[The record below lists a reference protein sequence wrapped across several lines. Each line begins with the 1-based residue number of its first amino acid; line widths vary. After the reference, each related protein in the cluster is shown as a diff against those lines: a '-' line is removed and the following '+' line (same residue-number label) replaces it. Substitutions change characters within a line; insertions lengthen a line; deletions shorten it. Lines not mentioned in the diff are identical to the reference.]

1 MTRNALVERIEA
13 ESGIEAIPRYSN
25 QIETSV
31 PPGRIVSFL
40 SFLKTIGF
48 GHLSNI
54 TAIDWMKDGTIE
66 VVYNVWSYSEKVH
79 ITVKSP
85 VHRDNPVSFTCMG
98 LWPQGRVYEQELHE
112 MFGVSFQGNPTQGPL
127 FLHNWKDI
135 PPLRK
140 DFDTEEYSRRV
151 YGYLEEEQ

>member
-1 MTRNALVERIEA
+1 MTRNALIERIEA
-13 ESGIEAIPRYSN
+13 ESGIEALPRYSN
-25 QIETSV
+25 QIEASV
-31 PPGRIVSFL
+31 LPEKIISFL
-40 SFLKTIGF
+40 SFLKTAGF
-48 GHLSNI
+48 EHLSNI
-54 TAIDWMKDGTIE
+54 TAIDWIEKGVIE
-66 VVYNVWSYSEKVH
+66 VVYNVWSYTEKVH

-85 VHRDNPVSFTCMG
+85 VSRDTPVSFTCLE

-140 DFDTEEYSRRV
+140 DFNTGEYSRRA
-151 YGYLEEEQ
+151 YGYLEEGK